1 MLAEKAF
8 HFLSSDN
15 LPFTVF
21 NDQTLAVIFGSNFAC
36 SYLVKS
42 LQYTTCQVE
51 VNLILLTEHKSS
63 SLHRLMK
70 KWLLV
75 PTYDLS
81 QNTCGYLHMRKR
93 SSYQHE
99 KDYNFFVT
107 WYKIFKNKI
116 NLYIY
121 FWENFVEYRY
131 IFKH

>member
-21 NDQTLAVIFGSNFAC
+21 NDKTLAVIFGSNFAC

-63 SLHRLMK
+63 SLHMLMK

-75 PTYDLS
+75 PTYNLS

-99 KDYNFFVT
+99 KDCNFLWHDIKVIIFLMLT
-107 WYKIFKNKI
+107 WKLFQ
-116 NLYIY
+116 NLQISTC
-121 FWENFVEYRY
+121 VLR
-131 IFKH
+131 

>member
-42 LQYTTCQVE
+42 LQYTTCLME

-75 PTYDLS
+75 PTYNLS

-99 KDYNFFVT
+99 KYWNFFVT

-121 FWENFVEYRY
+121 FWEKRL
-131 IFKH
+131 K